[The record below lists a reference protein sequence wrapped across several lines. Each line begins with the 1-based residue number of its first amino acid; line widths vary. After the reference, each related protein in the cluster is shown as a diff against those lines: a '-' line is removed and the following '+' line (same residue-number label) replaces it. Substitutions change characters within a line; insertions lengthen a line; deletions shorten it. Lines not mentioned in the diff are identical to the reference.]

1 MPWIWLTIIV
11 VMSILELATIQFVSI
26 WFVVGAI
33 GGLIL
38 SVFGLSILFQVIAF
52 IVITITSIVLT
63 RPLVKKI
70 MNFKKE
76 DTNLGRYINKTGMV
90 IEEINNNFNSGQVK
104 VSGLVWTARS
114 ENGDVIKVG
123 EKIKVTSIDGVKL
136 NVVVL

>member
-1 MPWIWLTIIV
+1 MPWIWLTVIV

-52 IVITITSIVLT
+52 IVITITSVVLT

-114 ENGDVIKVG
+114 EGGDVIKVG